1 MRRGVDGVG
10 GRETVLWKHEVLVVG
25 ACNITILNED
35 ENVIREDKK
44 GAMGVRLLVAEEA
57 VVIAVGRHK
66 RFEFRRD
73 GREKVA
79 AK

>member
-35 ENVIREDKK
+35 EDVNKEDKR
-44 GAMGVRLLVAEEA
+44 GT
-57 VVIAVGRHK
+57 VG
-66 RFEFRRD
+66 
-73 GREKVA
+73 
-79 AK
+79 